1 MSEVIAIE
9 GGNKLN
15 GTVVISGAKNA
26 TVALIP
32 AIVLA
37 DSPVTVYG
45 VPNIS
50 DVDALG
56 VLLKELNWKVEK
68 NEDILIVDPTNLEN
82 IPLVG
87 EAVDKLRASYYFMG
101 ALLGKCKKV
110 TMKMPGGC
118 FLGPRPIDLHIKGF
132 EALGAKVDYSNDGTY
147 TIEAKRLVGNKIYLD
162 FASVGATINIL
173 LAAVKAE
180 GKTTIEN
187 AAKEPEII
195 DVVNLLT
202 KMGAK
207 IRGAGTDTI
216 TIEGVEHL
224 KGCTHE
230 IIPDRI
236 EAGTFLIMAAA
247 AGERVII
254 QNIIPQHLES
264 LISKLKEMGVKME
277 NVGDSIIVYGDNKNF
292 NAVDVRTQVYPGFA
306 TDLQQPLTAL
316 LTQANGQSQ
325 VIETIYPERFR
336 HCEQLNKMGANI
348 ELDESMC
355 YINGKTP
362 LKGAKVEATDLRCGA
377 ALLIAGLIADGITE
391 ISNVYHID
399 RGYANI
405 DQKLITL
412 GAVIRR
418 IKVDD

>member
-1 MSEVIAIE
+1 MEQLKIIGGQRLVGEVR
-9 GGNKLN
+9 
-15 GTVVISGAKNA
+15 VSGAKNA
-26 TVALIP
+26 ALPIL
-32 AIVLA
+32 AASLLTAEDLVLHN
-37 DSPVTVYG
+37 
-45 VPNIS
+45 VPDLS
-50 DVDALG
+50 DVRTMIKLLECMG
-56 VLLKELNWKVEK
+56 VKVEREGTTVRLNAGNITSTK
-68 NEDILIVDPTNLEN
+68 APYELVKTMRASILTLC
-82 IPLVG
+82 PLVARFG
-87 EAVDKLRASYYFMG
+87 SAEVSL
-101 ALLGKCKKV
+101 
-110 TMKMPGGC
+110 PGGC
-118 FLGPRPIDLHIKGF
+118 AIGARPVDQHIKGLRQ
-132 EALGAKVDYSNDGTY
+132 LGANVEIEHGYINATATRLLGT
-147 TIEAKRLVGNKIYLD
+147 RLFTDMVTVTGTEN
-162 FASVGATINIL
+162 L
-173 LAAVKAE
+173 LMAAVLAE
-180 GKTTIEN
+180 GETIIDN
-187 AAKEPEII
+187 AAREPEVI
-195 DVVNLLT
+195 DLAKCLRA
-202 KMGAK
+202 MGAQ
-207 IRGAGTDTI
+207 
-216 TIEGVEHL
+216 IEGEGSSEIRVQGVKTLHGAEH
-224 KGCTHE
+224 TVVA
-230 IIPDRI
+230 DRI

-355 YINGKTP
+355 FINGKTP